1 MRSLWLLL
9 WMTYPAISAE
19 PQPAAESKPPA
30 QAARGQATFLDEATA
45 AHCGACHALA
55 RKGTAVGPDLTRLAR
70 LSPRAIAMAIRATRT
85 QYVQEVKLKDGSEF
99 PGMPVAH
106 DESTLQFYD
115 LGAKPPTLR
124 KLERKDVAS
133 TSDNANWKHLPESAG
148 YTPRQLADVIAY
160 IKWASYGDTRA
171 VRPDDVE

>member
-30 QAARGQATFLDEATA
+30 QAARGQATFRDEATA
-45 AHCGACHALA
+45 THCGACHALA

-99 PGMPVAH
+99 PVCRWPTTNPRFSFTISARNRQRCG
-106 DESTLQFYD
+106 SWSGRTL
-115 LGAKPPTLR
+115 PPLLITPTGNTCPSPPAIR
-124 KLERKDVAS
+124 HG
-133 TSDNANWKHLPESAG
+133 NWR
-148 YTPRQLADVIAY
+148 T
-160 IKWASYGDTRA
+160 
-171 VRPDDVE
+171 